1 VDRFC
6 DRRKHAGRLLRRLR
20 DWRDAHASGALYLS
34 SQVVCRFDRTR
45 RLRRERLAVLRKGW
59 RRLDERQYTED
70 LLSTGGVTAQT
81 QVLTDNRT
89 GFTVGTGI
97 EFGLVENL
105 SGKIEYDFY
114 DFGSKKLQFQRHYPG
129 QRKLQSPH
137 NHRRP
142 QLVGRPQAL
151 SNKVQR
157 AIQQGFNRPISAA
170 AHAATVFP
178 GNSRIPALANA
189 TRSHYVRSS
198 T

>member
-1 VDRFC
+1 
-6 DRRKHAGRLLRRLR
+6 
-20 DWRDAHASGALYLS
+20 
-34 SQVVCRFDRTR
+34 
-45 RLRRERLAVLRKGW
+45 
-59 RRLDERQYTED
+59 
-70 LLSTGGVTAQT
+70 VTAQT
-81 QVLTDNRT
+81 QVLIDNRT

-137 NHRRP
+137 DHRGP
-142 QLVGRPQAL
+142 QLQVQLVERPQAL
-151 SNKVQR
+151 SNKAQR

>member
-1 VDRFC
+1 M
-6 DRRKHAGRLLRRLR
+6 
-20 DWRDAHASGALYLS
+20 
-34 SQVVCRFDRTR
+34 
-45 RLRRERLAVLRKGW
+45 
-59 RRLDERQYTED
+59 
-70 LLSTGGVTAQT
+70 TAQT

-114 DFGSKKLQFQRHYPG
+114 DFGSKNYNFNAITASITG
-129 QRKLQSPH
+129 SI
-137 NHRRP
+137 
-142 QLVGRPQAL
+142 GRAAPAL
-151 SNKVQR
+151 SNKAQR

>member
-1 VDRFC
+1 M
-6 DRRKHAGRLLRRLR
+6 
-20 DWRDAHASGALYLS
+20 
-34 SQVVCRFDRTR
+34 
-45 RLRRERLAVLRKGW
+45 
-59 RRLDERQYTED
+59 
-70 LLSTGGVTAQT
+70 TAQT

-137 NHRRP
+137 THRRP

-151 SNKVQR
+151 SNKAQR

-178 GNSRIPALANA
+178 GNSHIPALANA